1 MDLIKFFGGTHN
13 QYLNSLPPEKAA
25 RIVAKSNHYKNGVY
39 TSSPIMCMGC
49 KKCPFINKCPIPERD
64 MNGALVLGEE
74 SDYPIG
80 RECIMETVFVE
91 QKLIDYISYLNVDPS
106 NPVEMSIVNELSL
119 IDLYK
124 NRCVLILSNG
134 DKKGEGRDF
143 LISDVVAFNEN
154 GEKAETTKL
163 HPVVDMID
171 KLERRRERWLEKL
184 VETRESKAKMM
195 AKIQENNNNSRV
207 LEEISMLRQ
216 ALYEVDSKKLLPKEI
231 LIDEE

>member
-1 MDLIKFFGGTHN
+1 MDLIKYFGGEHN
-13 QYLNSLPPEKAA
+13 TYLANLPEEKAR
-25 RIVAKSNHYKNGVY
+25 RILSKSLAYKNGVHV
-39 TSSPIMCMGC
+39 SSPIMCMGC

-64 MNGALVLGEE
+64 INGALVLGEE
-74 SDYPIG
+74 SDYPVG
-80 RECIMETVFVE
+80 RECIMETLFVE
-91 QKLIDYISYLNVDPS
+91 QKLVDYITYLNVDPN

-124 NRCVLILSNG
+124 NRCLLVLSNG

-143 LISDVVAFNEN
+143 LITDVVAFNEN
-154 GEKAETTKL
+154 GEKAENTKL
-163 HPVVDMID
+163 HPVIDMID

-184 VETRESKAKMM
+184 VETRESKAKML

-216 ALYEVDSKKLLPKEI
+216 ALYDTDSKKLLPKEI